1 MVSKTSI
8 LRNLSIIST
17 LFNKT
22 SNPKEALFYSKLGI
36 LELCGWIEESMDD
49 IVKNCANRNLRDND
63 NLRFLKKEIIQ
74 KVHGFDYHNNFRK
87 MLMQVIG
94 LISLEKIESSVDQ
107 TRLEHMKAALN
118 ALKGQRDP
126 VAHTHIKGITL
137 RINAPS
143 ITKQRFVDVYEGLK
157 NIEHE
162 LKWL

>member
-8 LRNLSIIST
+8 LRNLSIISK

-22 SNPKEALFYSKLGI
+22 SDLKEALFYSKLGI

-49 IVKNCANRNLRDND
+49 IVKHCANRKLGNND
-63 NLRFLKKEIIQ
+63 NLRFLEKEIIQ
-74 KVHGFDYHNNFRK
+74 KVHGFDYHSNFRK

-94 LISLEKIESSVDQ
+94 LISLEKIESRVDQ
-107 TRLEHMKAALN
+107 TKLDHMKAALN
-118 ALKGQRDP
+118 ALKTQRDP

-137 RINAPS
+137 RVDAPS
-143 ITKQRFVDVYEGLK
+143 IIKQRFVDVYEGLK

-162 LKWL
+162 LKRL